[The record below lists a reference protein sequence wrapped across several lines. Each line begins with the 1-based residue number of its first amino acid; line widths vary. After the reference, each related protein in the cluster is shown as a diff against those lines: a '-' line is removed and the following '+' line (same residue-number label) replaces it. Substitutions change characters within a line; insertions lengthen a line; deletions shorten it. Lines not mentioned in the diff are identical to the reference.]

1 MKGLNMKTFIIK
13 KTVEL
18 YFEFNKENW
27 DISTA
32 ETIAKYVDDS
42 EAYHSTVFYS
52 VTEVKEPEPV

>member
-1 MKGLNMKTFIIK
+1 MKTFIIK